1 MNNKKNYA
9 KDIQSFPIGIGRLEG
24 QLRSTYHYERKKM
37 TPKTLIKRVEEG
49 CSLSHNFK
57 DKVNYEVSE
66 LSHSDFESTNF
77 IFIAFKNSKYS
88 LVELY
93 GKLNFKP
100 MMAFNTSGNGKTQH
114 SYMLI
119 YAVESPITSL
129 REYHCTLN
137 IFLNVILDISNRDM
151 FKYLDNDFLN
161 ILKCTLPCMKST
173 RVRIDESGWYTDYFF
188 ERIIR
193 FLEQYEGYVNSLLEK
208 SSIPGYTCYIFN
220 YLLFNKTINNNI
232 IINNNNINKLNNI
245 IKIKE
250 LICISE
256 NGISFQGLSGKV
268 RNTVKSQWFKPLLT
282 NIMNV
287 NHKEESIYTN
297 VKDLEIFTM
306 KSAYLRDGKF
316 SEKSRNKALALYA
329 YTLKKLDCNI
339 NLVFFISCLY
349 WFNEQLSVV
358 DRMKE
363 NRVIEFAIDLYWD
376 DLPDGN
382 LSTKV
387 KYLLNSKYDYLT
399 VEEKRKALNQA
410 RNMTRVQNVE
420 KAIDL
425 NKSIK
430 GANEEATGYKK
441 STIYQFL
448 KDKGIRRKTK
458 YDRFKEELNMIG
470 VSGSKSKD
478 IQVELAKKLEITT
491 RSIRNYMKKYKE
503 EIEVESNGS
512 KFVKSA

>member
-9 KDIQSFPIGIGRLEG
+9 KDIQSFSVGIGKLEG

-37 TPKTLIKRVEEG
+37 TPKTLIKKVEEG

-88 LVELY
+88 LVEMY

-119 YAVESPITSL
+119 YAVETPITSPL
-129 REYHCTLN
+129 EYHGTLN
-137 IFLNVILDISNRDM
+137 IFLNIILDVKNRDM
-151 FKYLDNDFLN
+151 FKNLDSDYLN
-161 ILKCTLPCMKST
+161 ILKCTLPCMKAT
-173 RVRIDESGWYTDYFF
+173 KVRIDNSGWYTDYFF

-193 FLEQYEGYVNSLLEK
+193 FLEVYEGYGDSLLEK
-208 SSIPGYTCYIFN
+208 SSIPGYTYYIFN
-220 YLLFNKTINNNI
+220 CLFINNTI
-232 IINNNNINKLNNI
+232 KKIINNN

-256 NGISFQGLSGKV
+256 NGISFPELTGKV
-268 RNTVKSQWFKPLLT
+268 KNTVNSQWFKPLLT
-282 NIMNV
+282 NSRNV
-287 NHKEESIYTN
+287 IHKEESIYTN
-297 VKDLEIFTM
+297 VKDLEIYTM
-306 KSAYLRDGKF
+306 KYAYLKN
-316 SEKSRNKALALYA
+316 SQLNEKARNKALALYG
-329 YTLKKLDCNI
+329 YTLKKLDRDI
-339 NLVFFISCLY
+339 NLVFFTSCLY
-349 WFNEQLSVV
+349 WFNEKLSVV
-358 DRMKE
+358 YKMKE

-382 LSTKV
+382 LSTKE
-387 KYLLNSKYDYLT
+387 KYLLNPEYVYLT
-399 VEEKRKALNQA
+399 AEEKRMALNQA
-410 RNMTRVQNVE
+410 MVLTKVQNVE

-430 GANEEATGYKK
+430 GANEDATGYKK

-448 KDKGIRRKTK
+448 KDKGIKRKTK
-458 YDRFKEELNMIG
+458 YDRFKEEMNIIG
-470 VSGSKSKD
+470 VNGSKSTD
-478 IQVELAKKLEITT
+478 IQVELAEKLELTT
-491 RSIRNYMKKYKE
+491 RSIRNYMTKYKE
-503 EIEVESNGS
+503 EMEVESNGS
-512 KFVKSA
+512 KLEKSA